1 MVKLI
6 DLILEQE
13 SGGDQLYH
21 FTTLVDGLQIV
32 NPSEGSLIWSQ
43 AVRTGDGNVPF
54 FSLTSKRSFDS
65 GYPLIQRYR
74 SENLD
79 DLKLVRISFDKDR
92 LKHYALDSYHYDTS
106 NAQGTLAGA
115 LARIENPEDRDEAE
129 VRITRQNSKE
139 TLQDLRD
146 SITAVDILVDEW
158 VYKEFTKTL
167 QTKNK
172 FEGLVRSFFDSSQ
185 NAFRDKTHI
194 ISSNKGVEKSVGYW
208 KDKQLGMSS
217 GHPLMSGQ
225 QFSNLRPKFDYNDA
239 ILKQLGHLVA
249 YCSKLLP
256 GGALKYFDCFS
267 EDELSKV
274 EDAAKESPGNF
285 DAATNAYRTLNIQNK
300 LKGPQ
305 KAVLRCV
312 SNLVDDFEDYLK
324 EEGILEPDRNYRF
337 DEIATLLH
345 KEGWINENNNMEN
358 FDYKQYLAEGWMF
371 QETGAKPKFDEDYEY
386 DLVGKI
392 CSLLPDSI
400 TDSLM
405 FDIGE
410 LHDHVRQNKDKLTGN
425 LEDDAKCLAATFSD
439 NDDYWKD
446 SSEVDELRRE
456 PNQATTGDLK
466 GFATKDATL
475 NREKRVE
482 RGNWKGS
489 IGKFVE
495 QHGSEIQQAVDDRSL
510 IDYIDSVMR
519 PALGEEA
526 QEYLDDLISRSRTDA
541 QLLFG
546 LYNVALKG
554 NGLGLHE

>member
-13 SGGDQLYH
+13 GGGDQLYH

-43 AVRTGDGNVPF
+43 AVRTGDGNAPF

-146 SITAVDILVDEW
+146 SITSVDILVDEW

-208 KDKQLGMSS
+208 KDKKLGMTS

-239 ILKQLGHLVA
+239 VLKQLGHLVA
-249 YCSKLLP
+249 YCGKLLP

-274 EDAAKESPGNF
+274 EDAAKKSPGNF

-345 KEGWINENNNMEN
+345 KEGWINENSNMEN
-358 FDYKQYLAEGWMF
+358 FDYKQYLTEGWLF
-371 QETGAKPKFDEDYEY
+371 KEAENG
-386 DLVGKI
+386 
-392 CSLLPDSI
+392 
-400 TDSLM
+400 
-405 FDIGE
+405 
-410 LHDHVRQNKDKLTGN
+410 
-425 LEDDAKCLAATFSD
+425 
-439 NDDYWKD
+439 
-446 SSEVDELRRE
+446 EVDELRRE

-510 IDYIDSVMR
+510 IDYIDNVMR